1 MRRQEARGKR
11 QKIELLQC
19 FVKCKFKIPLGRY
32 PALVAGSGDKT
43 KDSTY
48 SPRSRYKNGV
58 TSQSCILN
66 LIGLLKYAQFRK
78 VNSKSIIIK
87 AGFTLV
93 ELAIVLVII
102 GLLVGGVLVGKDL
115 ISAAEVRSQI
125 SQIEKYQAAVNTFK
139 LKYDYLPGDIS
150 EPTATGFGFYVRFR
164 GMCAGAGDGNGVIE
178 GTWTCAGHGGQM
190 GNGEIAMFWSDL
202 SNAGLIDQ
210 KFDFAATASATT
222 FIDITAGYYPK
233 AKLGGSIFASSMAC
247 GTWANCVYATG
258 FNYFVISKI
267 SGYST
272 GPIQIG
278 GSPSLTVQQAY
289 SIDSKMDD
297 GLPQTGNVTARY
309 ICYPAGTSRQCWSKD
324 SLTTTPT
331 FSGVPDTTALLP
343 SATTCYDNGGVAG
356 TQKYSVGTNGG
367 NGKNCALSFKFQ

>member
-1 MRRQEARGKR
+1 METLKWQSKQAKNLVPRPD
-11 QKIELLQC
+11 
-19 FVKCKFKIPLGRY
+19 VKLKFWN
-32 PALVAGSGDKT
+32 
-43 KDSTY
+43 
-48 SPRSRYKNGV
+48 NG
-58 TSQSCILN
+58 
-66 LIGLLKYAQFRK
+66 
-78 VNSKSIIIK
+78 
-87 AGFTLV
+87 AGFTLI
-93 ELAIVLVII
+93 ELSIVLVII

-115 ISAAEVRSQI
+115 IDAAEIRSQI
-125 SQIEKYQAAVNTFK
+125 QQIEKYNAAVNTFK
-139 LKYDYLPGDIS
+139 LKYGYLPGDIS
-150 EPTATGFGFYVRFR
+150 EPTASAFGFTIGYR
-164 GMCAGAGDGNGVIE
+164 GNCAGTGDGDGVIE

-247 GTWANCVYATG
+247 GSWAPDCVAATG
-258 FNYFVISKI
+258 FNYFVISSV
-267 SGYST
+267 SGMAT
-272 GPIQIG
+272 GPIEIAG
-278 GSPSLTVQQAY
+278 TPSLTVQQAY

-297 GLPQTGNVTARY
+297 GFPQTGNVTARY

-331 FSGVPDTTALLP
+331 FSGVPDTTALSP
-343 SATTCYDNGGVAG
+343 SSTTCYDNGGVAG

-367 NGKNCALSFKFQ
+367 NGLNCALSFKFQ